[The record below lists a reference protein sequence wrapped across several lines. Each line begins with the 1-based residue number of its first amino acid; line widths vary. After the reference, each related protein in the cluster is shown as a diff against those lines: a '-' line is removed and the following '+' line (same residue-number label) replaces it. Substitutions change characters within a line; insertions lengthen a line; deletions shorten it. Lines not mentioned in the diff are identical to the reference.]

1 MNQVLSKFK
10 LKEGETI
17 EVGLIVE
24 ELFKR
29 KMISYAIYELFITEE
44 RNSGNIEGV
53 INNNRFDYLQIDC
66 SMFSEENLPTTPEEE
81 MYWFIYQI
89 INNMINEK

>member
-1 MNQVLSKFK
+1 
-10 LKEGETI
+10 
-17 EVGLIVE
+17 
-24 ELFKR
+24 
-29 KMISYAIYELFITEE
+29 MISYAIYELFITEE